1 MKKYL
6 LLFLVAVHCISYAQE
21 IGSSEKLNHLVL
33 SVEENLY
40 DNAIPF

>member
-6 LLFLVAVHCISYAQE
+6 LLLHCISYAQE

-40 DNAIPF
+40 DNVIPF